1 MTHFPNQRIRNELL
15 RAVNQAAVLDYIA
28 RNAEEHPPE
37 SDVLQGVSEALQ
49 EALSELLACEL
60 EREGSDDGRE

>member
-15 RAVNQAAVLDYIA
+15 RAVNQAAVLEYIA

-49 EALSELLACEL
+49 EALSELAREL